1 MQVDGVMLASELRR
15 RRVRPRAMLDALGRA
30 PCSTWVPGD
39 LRGAPTPLLVLAAL
53 SLTAGPR
60 GSAAPAP
67 GGLTAA
73 SPSDPGPAAAARR
86 RSRG

>member
-15 RRVRPRAMLDALGRA
+15 RRVRPRAMLEALGRA

-53 SLTAGPR
+53 SMTGGPR
-60 GSAAPAP
+60 GAAVRRAQLSDA
-67 GGLTAA
+67 G
-73 SPSDPGPAAAARR
+73 PSDPGPAAGPRP